1 MSALTALD
9 RWQVKPRAPA
19 AALEGLR
26 VDSPLLAQ
34 LLLNRGLADATE
46 AARFLDAEGE
56 ALGNPFAMADMHE
69 ALERIAAAI
78 RAGEPIVVYG
88 DYDVDGLSGAT
99 LLKLALEAAGAQVE
113 VFIPHRERDGYGLSS
128 AVLESLA
135 AGSTRLVISVDCGV
149 SAAAEVAA
157 AARAGLDVVVTDHHQ
172 VPAELP
178 RAVAVLNPHRS
189 DCPYPFKYLAGA
201 GVALR
206 LAQAILQR
214 FQPSDPAQEI
224 QGQLF
229 ELAALGT
236 VADVMPLI
244 GENRAIVRRGLD
256 KLNASP
262 SPGLRALIRH
272 AGLARGWINAE
283 SVAFG
288 LAPRLNAAGRIAEA
302 LTAHRL
308 LAARTDAEANQLA
321 EQLEELNARR
331 RVLLEE
337 ALARARA
344 ELAALG
350 PSPPS
355 GIVLHGE
362 YPAGLLGLVAAR
374 LSEETARPVAAL
386 QAGDELCRGSVRG
399 VPGFDTVA
407 AVGACGELLLA
418 YGGHRGAAGLSIAPA
433 NVEAFRARF
442 AQVVAPALAAL
453 PPPGPA
459 VADCRLRATTVDYSL
474 CQLLARLEPFG
485 EGNPAPLFETRG
497 LLVREIEVVGERH
510 LRLRVAGGGTR
521 LRAIFFGGA
530 ADSGPSP
537 DQVVDLLYRVRPNY
551 WQDSLSVEL
560 DVVAWRPSAA

>member
-99 LLKLALEAAGAQVE
+99 LLKQALKAAGAQVE

-206 LAQAILQR
+206 L
-214 FQPSDPAQEI
+214 
-224 QGQLF
+224 
-229 ELAALGT
+229 
-236 VADVMPLI
+236 
-244 GENRAIVRRGLD
+244 
-256 KLNASP
+256 
-262 SPGLRALIRH
+262 
-272 AGLARGWINAE
+272 
-283 SVAFG
+283 
-288 LAPRLNAAGRIAEA
+288 AEA

-497 LLVREIEVVGERH
+497 LLVREIEVVGSATCASVSP
-510 LRLRVAGGGTR
+510 VAG
-521 LRAIFFGGA
+521 
-530 ADSGPSP
+530 P
-537 DQVVDLLYRVRPNY
+537 
-551 WQDSLSVEL
+551 
-560 DVVAWRPSAA
+560 